1 MDNKEITVGSRIGA
15 MFLDHIVMCFI
26 IAIFALPIMS
36 LEFKKAF
43 GENPSNPKESIDWMM
58 FVIIFGMS
66 LYLNKDMIQGKS
78 IAKRALK
85 QEVID
90 IKNEQVASSLKCLI
104 RNITI
109 FVWPIE
115 VIVVLINPSRRLGD
129 LIARTRV
136 GYITGERDSK
146 PKVDFKNL
154 FISLLLGFFLV
165 YIPFLFFS
173 GKFGTGAFDKPDY
186 VETSYN
192 KRLSSVMEQHID
204 SVMSDY
210 LLNVNIRVYDTVIN
224 DSLKYIAA
232 NFLFNQNYME
242 NDLNFKLIKD
252 EIFNSMFEIVP
263 KKEFILFGKFMYDGK
278 TSKQSTWRT
287 YDWRKIE

>member
-1 MDNKEITVGSRIGA
+1 MENKEITVGSRIGA
-15 MFLDHIVMCFI
+15 MLLDHIVMCFI
-26 IAIFALPIMS
+26 VAILALPIMS
-36 LEFKKAF
+36 LEFKEAF
-43 GENPSNPKESIDWMM
+43 GGNTSNAKESIDCMLL
-58 FVIIFGMS
+58 VIVFGMS
-66 LYLNKDMIQGKS
+66 LYLNKDMIHGKS

-85 QEVID
+85 QEVIN
-90 IKNEQVASSLKCLI
+90 IKTGQVASSLKCLI

-109 FVWPIE
+109 FLWPIE

-129 LIARTRV
+129 LIAGTKV
-136 GYITGERDSK
+136 SYISCERDSK
-146 PKVDFKNL
+146 SKIDFKNL
-154 FISLLLGFFLV
+154 LISLFLGFFIV
-165 YIPFLFFS
+165 YIPYLFFS
-173 GKFGTGAFDKPDY
+173 HKIGNGAFDKPNY

-192 KRLSSVMEQHID
+192 RRLSSIMEQHID
-204 SVMSDY
+204 SVMSNY
-210 LLNVNIRVYDTVIN
+210 LLNVNIRVYDTIIN

-263 KKEFILFGKFMYDGK
+263 KKEFILFGKFMYNGK